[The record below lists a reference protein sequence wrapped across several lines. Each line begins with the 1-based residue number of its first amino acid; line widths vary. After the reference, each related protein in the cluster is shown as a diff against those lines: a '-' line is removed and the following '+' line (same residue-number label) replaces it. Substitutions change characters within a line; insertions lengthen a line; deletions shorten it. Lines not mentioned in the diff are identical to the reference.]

1 MLNVEMSRNVPRR
14 DLSTG
19 LFVKK
24 QEKRERKNG
33 PSVVGQVL
41 WQYDAYIFVNY
52 SYGKE
57 RKIHKLEKAAY
68 LERNRIING

>member
-1 MLNVEMSRNVPRR
+1 
-14 DLSTG
+14 
-19 LFVKK
+19 VKK